1 MSLINKMLQDL
12 DARGSTGAGA
22 GQLDVKPVARAERRL
37 SVPLALGV
45 LGGAVAI
52 AGAATIGWRYLQ
64 KPPGAAAMVGRP
76 AVVVMQPAPK
86 LLAVAQPVPAPA
98 AVAVAVPVSS
108 SAAEPVSS
116 PVPTKVPPAAAP
128 ALPVAEEEA
137 AQPEPEPVPAPV
149 PAKVVRV
156 VAPAKVKRTEADA
169 KPKNAAPAPRP
180 VVVQVA
186 AKSVAVKTVA
196 AIPVSAKPPAA
207 AASPAGGAR
216 RGEDAYRRALASMQE
231 GRVNETIAL
240 LEQALQAAPRHD
252 AARQTLIGLLVE
264 SGRGDEAIR
273 QLQQALSSDARQPAL
288 AMLLA
293 RLQIERGAS
302 GIETL
307 TRTLPYAG
315 GNAEYM
321 AFLAGALQRQGRHQ
335 EAADQYQAALR
346 GAPGQGV
353 WWMGLGISLQ
363 VEKRNA
369 EALAAFRRAQGA
381 GTLTPELQAFVE
393 RKLQQLSR

>member
-12 DARGSTGAGA
+12 DARGLAGA
-22 GQLDVKPVARAERRL
+22 EQLDVKPVAREERRL

-52 AGAATIGWRYLQ
+52 AAAATVGWRYLQ
-64 KPPGAAAMVGRP
+64 KPPGAPAMVGRP

-86 LLAVAQPVPAPA
+86 VLPVARAVPTP
-98 AVAVAVPVSS
+98 VAVPVASN
-108 SAAEPVSS
+108 AAEPVSA
-116 PVPTKVPPAAAP
+116 PVSTKVPAAAAP
-128 ALPVAEEEA
+128 ALPFAEEET
-137 AQPEPEPVPAPV
+137 AQPEPVTV
-149 PAKVVRV
+149 RTKVARV
-156 VAPAKVKRTEADA
+156 VAPAKVTRTEADT
-169 KPKNAAPAPRP
+169 KPKKAAPAPRP
-180 VVVQVA
+180 IVVQVA
-186 AKSVAVKTVA
+186 AKPATATNVAVKPA
-196 AIPVSAKPPAA
+196 SAKPLAA

-216 RGEDAYRRALASMQE
+216 RGEDAYRRALASMQD
-231 GRVNETIAL
+231 GRVTETIAL

-307 TRTLPYAG
+307 TRTLPYAN
-315 GNAEYM
+315 GNSEYM

-335 EAADQYQAALR
+335 EAAEQYQAALR
-346 GAPGQGV
+346 AAPGQGV

-363 VEKRNA
+363 AEKRNA

-381 GTLTPELQAFVE
+381 GTLSPELQAFVE

>member
-12 DARGSTGAGA
+12 DARGSAGAGV
-22 GQLDVKPVARAERRL
+22 GQLDVKPVARVERRL
-37 SVPLALGV
+37 PVPLALGV

-52 AGAATIGWRYLQ
+52 AGAATIGWRFLQ
-64 KPPGAAAMVGRP
+64 KPPGAATMVGKP

-86 LLAVAQPVPAPA
+86 LLTVAQPVQAPVAANAAESAPAPA
-98 AVAVAVPVSS
+98 
-108 SAAEPVSS
+108 
-116 PVPTKVPPAAAP
+116 PTKVPRAAAP
-128 ALPVAEEEA
+128 ALPFAEEEA
-137 AQPEPEPVPAPV
+137 AQPEPVPVRT
-149 PAKVVRV
+149 KVARV
-156 VAPAKVKRTEADA
+156 VAPAKVTRTEVEV
-169 KPKNAAPAPRP
+169 KPKKAAPAPRP
-180 VVVQVA
+180 VVVQLA
-186 AKSVAVKTVA
+186 AKPA
-196 AIPVSAKPPAA
+196 AATTVSAKPLAA
-207 AASPAGGAR
+207 AASTAGGAR
-216 RGEDAYRRALASMQE
+216 RGEDAYRRALASMQD
-231 GRVNETIAL
+231 GRVTETIAL

-315 GNAEYM
+315 GNSEYL

-335 EAADQYQAALR
+335 EAAEQYQAALR
-346 GAPGQGV
+346 GTPGQGV

-363 VEKRNA
+363 AEKRNA
-369 EALAAFRRAQGA
+369 EALAAFRHAQGA